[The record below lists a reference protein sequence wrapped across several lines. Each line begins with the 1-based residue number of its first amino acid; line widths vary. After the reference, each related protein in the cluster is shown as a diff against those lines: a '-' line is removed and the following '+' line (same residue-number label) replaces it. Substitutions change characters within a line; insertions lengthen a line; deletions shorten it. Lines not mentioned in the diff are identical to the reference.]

1 MAEYLPEKKKYTHR
15 RYERRYGY
23 KCNNFWY
30 LFYRNGVSNFLAT
43 CNINRVD
50 IFMQPTCIFYQRTGK
65 I

>member
-1 MAEYLPEKKKYTHR
+1 MAEYLPEKKKYTYR

-43 CNINRVD
+43 CNINRID
-50 IFMQPTCIFYQRTGK
+50 FFM
-65 I
+65 